1 MAIILIIDDDHLMC
15 ETMTRM
21 VRRLGHETLAA
32 ETLAEGLAL
41 AAAHECDVV
50 FLDVRLPDGNGL
62 DALPKIDALTCHPE
76 VIIMTGF
83 GDPNGAELAIK
94 SGAWDYIEKS
104 SSVKEI
110 TLSLERALQ
119 YRQQKT
125 AVAQSR
131 TVAALKRSQ
140 IIGNSPRLNA
150 CLDLVAQ
157 AAGSDVNVFITG
169 ETGTGKELFAR
180 AVHENSQRAR
190 GNFVVVDCTALPETL
205 VESLLF
211 GHEKGSFTGADKAR
225 DGLVR
230 QAHCG
235 TLFLDEVG
243 ELPLPLQKAFL
254 RVLQEHRFRP
264 LGSSREVESDF
275 RLVAATNRNLDLMV
289 ERGQFR
295 EDLLFRLR
303 SYVIEL
309 PPLRE
314 RPEDIQELARHYA
327 DRFCERY
334 GIAPKGFSPE
344 FIKTLL
350 AYSWPGNVREFVHTM
365 ERVLAAAR
373 YEATLFN
380 KHLPTNIRIE
390 VTRAAVENDPPA
402 GATQTVDAV
411 QTLPKLTDYREEVYN
426 EAERN
431 YLIDLMALSGQNIQ
445 EACRISGLSQ
455 SRLYALLKKHDIS
468 RGR

>member
-1 MAIILIIDDDHLMC
+1 
-15 ETMTRM
+15 
-21 VRRLGHETLAA
+21 
-32 ETLAEGLAL
+32 
-41 AAAHECDVV
+41 
-50 FLDVRLPDGNGL
+50 
-62 DALPKIDALTCHPE
+62 
-76 VIIMTGF
+76 
-83 GDPNGAELAIK
+83 
-94 SGAWDYIEKS
+94 
-104 SSVKEI
+104 
-110 TLSLERALQ
+110 
-119 YRQQKT
+119 
-125 AVAQSR
+125 
-131 TVAALKRSQ
+131 
-140 IIGNSPRLNA
+140 
-150 CLDLVAQ
+150 
-157 AAGSDVNVFITG
+157 
-169 ETGTGKELFAR
+169 
-180 AVHENSQRAR
+180 
-190 GNFVVVDCTALPETL
+190 
-205 VESLLF
+205 
-211 GHEKGSFTGADKAR
+211 
-225 DGLVR
+225 LVR

-275 RLVAATNRNLDLMV
+275 RLVAATNRNLDQMV

-314 RPEDIQELARHYA
+314 RPDDIQELARHYA

-344 FIKTLL
+344 FIRTLL

-373 YEATLFN
+373 YEATLFT

-390 VTRAAVENDPPA
+390 VTRAAVESDPPA
-402 GATQTVDAV
+402 GQPQATEGV
-411 QTLPKLTDYREEVYN
+411 QSLPKLNDYREDIYN
-426 EAERN
+426 EAEKN
-431 YLIDLMALSGQNIQ
+431 YLFDLMALSGQNIQ
-445 EACRISGLSQ
+445 DACRISGLSQ
-455 SRLYALLKKHDIS
+455 SRLYALLKKHEIS